1 MGTNLCSTV
10 KDSAECSGGDV
21 GDTSISM
28 TSTGKTTNVTKTAA
42 PTPKAKE
49 EKDDKTGNTTN
60 VTKTV
65 APTPKANET
74 KDDTKEDTKDDKT
87 SGGTTAASF
96 VAFSLSAFLSLSM
109 CFRLV

>member
-1 MGTNLCSTV
+1 MG
-10 KDSAECSGGDV
+10 
-21 GDTSISM
+21 M
-28 TSTGKTTNVTKTAA
+28 TSTGNTTNVTKTAA

-60 VTKTV
+60 LTKTA

-74 KDDTKEDTKDDKT
+74 KDDTKDDKT

-96 VAFSLSAFLSLSM
+96 VAFSMSAFWSLSM
-109 CFRLV
+109 CFGLV